1 MRFTHFWPGMWNNRP
16 SFMLTLKWIVL
27 IAVVGWGGIVMLAYF
42 AQRALMYFP
51 ETVRTPPAAA
61 GFSQAE
67 EVVLQTEDGEKIIA
81 WHVPPRGNNPVVL
94 YFHGNG
100 GALSWRADRFRALI
114 ADGTGLLALS
124 YRGYGGSS
132 GSPTETGLIRD
143 AEAFY
148 RFAAER
154 YQPARLAPWG
164 ESLGSGVAVA
174 LAATHPV
181 AAVILEAPFSSAAEV
196 GAGHYPFLPVRW
208 LIKDPFY
215 SDRRIADVRAPVLV
229 LHGARDSIVPIAL
242 GEKLFALIPGRK
254 QFVRFAD
261 AGHND
266 LDQYGAVQT
275 VREFL
280 AKTIGEAKTVSEP
293 ARKVR

>member
-1 MRFTHFWPGMWNNRP
+1 
-16 SFMLTLKWIVL
+16 
-27 IAVVGWGGIVMLAYF
+27 
-42 AQRALMYFP
+42 P
-51 ETVRTPPAAA
+51 EKVRTPPAAA
-61 GFSQAE
+61 GLAE
-67 EVVLQTEDGEKIIA
+67 AQEVVLEASDGEKLIA
-81 WHVPPRGNNPVVL
+81 WHVPPRGDNPVVL

-100 GALSWRADRFRALI
+100 GALAWRADRFRALI

-132 GSPTETGLIRD
+132 GSPTETGLICD
-143 AEAFY
+143 GEALY

-154 YQPARLAPWG
+154 YQPARLALWG
-164 ESLGSGVAVA
+164 ESLGTGVAVA

-181 AAVILEAPFSSAAEV
+181 AAIMLDAPFTSAAEV

-215 SDRRIADVRAPVLV
+215 SDRRILDVRAPVLV
-229 LHGARDSIVPIAL
+229 LHGARDDVVPIAF
-242 GEKLFALIPGRK
+242 GEQLFALIPGRK
-254 QFVRFAD
+254 QFVRFAA

-266 LDQYGAVQT
+266 LDRYGAVQT

-280 AKTIGEAKTVSEP
+280 AKIFVEAKPVYDP
-293 ARKVR
+293 AQNAH